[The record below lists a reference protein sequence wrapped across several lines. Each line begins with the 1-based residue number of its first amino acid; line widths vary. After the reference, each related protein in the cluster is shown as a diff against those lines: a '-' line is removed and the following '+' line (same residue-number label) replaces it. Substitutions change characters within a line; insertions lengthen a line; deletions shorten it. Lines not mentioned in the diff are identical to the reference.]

1 MSDQTPLPPPQEEPS
16 VLDWFKAIFS
26 RRPVPPIPELPP
38 DAQAVRVKPPTAKET
53 GEGQGE
59 ALPWQF
65 PWRAISALGLAL
77 FAQFALQPAIKNSFT
92 GAVLYGAAIG
102 MAVWAVLR
110 GDLLLPP
117 HKLRME
123 KSDPL
128 TVRAVPLGVGIFFSV
143 VAFVAFGKIKFFF
156 ITLGKSEFTTVN
168 VLIWMAGFIYIIWAI
183 WLPNSEVTPWY
194 KKVLPFLRQEDW
206 RPLISRWTILF
217 TAVLGVSIFFRLHQ
231 LGAVAPEMISDH
243 LEKLYDVMDV
253 LDGKTSIFFPRN
265 TGREGLQMYLIA
277 GTIKLFNTGISFLSM
292 KIGTIAL
299 GLFMLPY
306 MYLLGKEVGNRWTGM
321 LAMLLTGIAFWPNI
335 LARVALR
342 FILYPVFTA
351 PVLYH
356 LFRGIRTAN
365 RNHFVAAGIFLGL
378 GLHGYT
384 PFRIVPF
391 LVVVAVGLYL
401 LHERSP
407 QARKQVIV
415 WLGLLALTAL
425 IIFLPLL
432 RYWMDNPV
440 TFNYRLFSRMT
451 TPEGGLPESAGLVFL
466 KNLWVGLVMPI
477 WSGGNI
483 WVTTV
488 INKPILDLV
497 SGAMYVLGMG
507 LLVARYI
514 RQRNWRDIT
523 LLLAVPILML
533 PSTMALAYPLEI
545 PAPNRA
551 GGALVV
557 IFIIS
562 AMALETLLRGIKEVM
577 GGTPGKRVAVA
588 AGVVLILMAA
598 TQNYDLTFDK
608 FRTQYLSNAWNTSE
622 LGSVIKTFTLTV
634 GDPDSAWVVA
644 FPYWVDTRLVG
655 INAGYPTKDYAIWPD
670 EIEST
675 LDYPAPKLF
684 LVKPEDPVALEVL
697 RETYPNGASSL
708 HVSDV
713 LYKDFYIYF
722 VPADEPVGIEP
733 TGNDG

>member
-1 MSDQTPLPPPQEEPS
+1 MSDQKPPPSPQEEPS

-26 RRPVPPIPELPP
+26 RRPVPRIPELLDDSQSVTIIPL
-38 DAQAVRVKPPTAKET
+38 TAKEL
-53 GEGQGE
+53 EADDAE

-92 GAVLYGAAIG
+92 GAVLYLAAFG
-102 MAVWAVLR
+102 MTMWAVFRKELSFAPHKFR
-110 GDLLLPP
+110 MQKDDLLTIQL
-117 HKLRME
+117 
-123 KSDPL
+123 
-128 TVRAVPLGVGIFFSV
+128 VPLVIGLTLAALAFALFKWNNQFLFTSVNTFLWLSGIAIV
-143 VAFVAFGKIKFFF
+143 
-156 ITLGKSEFTTVN
+156 
-168 VLIWMAGFIYIIWAI
+168 IWAL
-183 WLPNSEVTPWY
+183 WLPNAEATHWY
-194 KKVLPFLRQEDW
+194 KKIVSFVQQEDW
-206 RPLISRWTILF
+206 RPRINRWTILF
-217 TAVLGVSIFFRLHQ
+217 VVVLGTGIYFRVSQ

-253 LDGKTSIFFPRN
+253 LNGQTPIFFTRN

-292 KIGTIAL
+292 KIGTVAL
-299 GLFMLPY
+299 SLFMLPY
-306 MYLLGKEVGNRWTGM
+306 MYFLGKEVGNRWTGM

-342 FILYPVFTA
+342 FILYPAFTA

-365 RNHFVAAGIFLGL
+365 RNHFIIAGVFLGI

-391 LVVVAVGLYL
+391 LVAVAVGLYL
-401 LHERSP
+401 LHERSS

-415 WLGLLALTAL
+415 WLGLLALVAL
-425 IIFLPLL
+425 IVFLPLL
-432 RYWMDNPV
+432 RYWLENPEM
-440 TFNYRLFSRMT
+440 FNYRLFSRMT
-451 TPEGGLPESAGLVFL
+451 TPEGGLPDSVGLVFL
-466 KNLWVGLVMPI
+466 KNLWGGLVMPI

-488 INKPILDLV
+488 INQPNLDLV

-507 LLVARYI
+507 LLLVRYI
-514 RQRNWRDIT
+514 QQRNWRDIT

-533 PSTMALAYPLEI
+533 PSTLVLAYPVEN

-557 IFIIS
+557 IFLIAAI
-562 AMALETLLRGIKEVM
+562 ALETLLRGVKETM
-577 GGTPGKRVAVA
+577 GGIPGKRTAWAIGLVLMLVASV
-588 AGVVLILMAA
+588 
-598 TQNYDLTFDK
+598 QNYGLTFDK
-608 FRTQYLSNAWNTSE
+608 FRTQYLGNAWNTSE
-622 LGSVIKTFTLTV
+622 LGAIIENFTLTV
-634 GDPDSAWVVA
+634 GHPDSAWVVA
-644 FPYWVDTRLVG
+644 FPHWVDTRLVG

-670 EIEST
+670 EIGST
-675 LDYPAPKLF
+675 LEYPSPKLF

-713 LYKDFYIYF
+713 LYKDFYVYF
-722 VPADEPVGIEP
+722 VPADEAE
-733 TGNDG
+733 GN